1 MRGQLAFPLDL
12 DVLPETR
19 PTTVYLL
26 QGVGSSPTELRTAL
40 RAEYEKQQGFQVRS
54 ITIAGIPGVASY
66 GVIGAGRKP
75 PWQGDLVR
83 LVSEPVDLTNHLA
96 AAAVLLP
103 VDDRVFAICFGSGH
117 LLLES
122 AYTTPSFGLD
132 FALRTV
138 DPGTVSELTHTRMD
152 SRAYTDRSSTAR
164 GQHIR
169 TFDLD
174 EYGEICT
181 RVVGR
186 AMEIGLSAERNPRIR
201 KARPRVLGSDSL
213 NVRLALEGPHL
224 VSDLRAIGARLDREP
239 DAGFERISYV
249 RRLSRTDPRIKAL
262 DERLAGAL
270 HSSAASERVTL
281 APPSALLD
289 VLAESQSARVSPR
302 CGRKPFL
309 TEEVTLDSLQDLLDG
324 VPAADRLDTLKRV
337 GIQLMTDIDG
347 GLPVGSATDALKWV
361 SAEFSL
367 DNSSFLRLQNK
378 CYEIG
383 ANHLEYVDAE
393 VRKLFAASPDYGL
406 PAWPTAAEALV
417 WGLKDAHEQG
427 YNELVAQKLG
437 WACLDRKLITCKL
450 HPRGFEAADLVS
462 PDGTLVHVKQARGSG
477 PLSHLFVQGHV
488 SADALHAESDANE
501 AFVAAVRR
509 RFRSF
514 PAGRFEPRRV
524 VFAIALKTG
533 AALTPDSL
541 FTVSKISLL
550 HTARALQ
557 NLGIEV
563 HLQGIDYR
571 ARAGLSSIDT
581 VNT

>member
-1 MRGQLAFPLDL
+1 MYTQLPLPFAPAA
-12 DVLPETR
+12 LPETR

-26 QGVGSSPTELRTAL
+26 QGVGSSPAELRTAL
-40 RAEYEKQQGFQVRS
+40 RSDYEKQQGFQVK
-54 ITIAGIPGVASY
+54 TVNIAGIPGVASY
-66 GVIGAGRKP
+66 GVIGVGRKP

-103 VDDRVFAICFGSGH
+103 VDDRVFAVCFGSGH

-122 AYTTPSFGLD
+122 LFITPSFGLD

-186 AMEIGLSAERNPRIR
+186 AMEIGLSAELNPRIR

-224 VSDLRAIGARLDREP
+224 VSDLRAIGAQLDREP
-239 DAGFERISYV
+239 DSGFERISYV
-249 RRLSRTDPRIKAL
+249 RHLARTDPRIAVL
-262 DERLAGAL
+262 DTQLAEAL
-270 HSSAASERVTL
+270 HSSAGSGRVAFAT
-281 APPSALLD
+281 PSALLD
-289 VLAESQSARVSPR
+289 VMAESQSARVSPR
-302 CGRKPFL
+302 RGRKPFL
-309 TEEVTLDSLQDLLDG
+309 AEEVTLDSLQGLLDAL
-324 VPAADRLDTLKRV
+324 PAEERLDALKRV

-347 GLPVGSATDALKWV
+347 GVPIGPATDALKWI
-361 SAEFSL
+361 SAEFAL
-367 DNSSFLRLQNK
+367 GNSTFVRHQNRW
-378 CYEIG
+378 YEIG
-383 ANHLEYVDAE
+383 ANHVEYVDTE

-406 PAWPTAAEALV
+406 PAWPTQDEALAE
-417 WGLKDAHEQG
+417 GLKNTHENS
-427 YNELVAQKLG
+427 YNRLAARALE
-437 WACLDRKLITCKL
+437 WAFLDGGLIQCKL
-450 HPRGFEAADLVS
+450 HPHGFEAADLIA
-462 PDGTLVHVKQARGSG
+462 PDGTLVHVKRAKDSG

-501 AFVAAVRR
+501 ALVTAVRK
-509 RFRSF
+509 RFPTF
-514 PAGRFEPRRV
+514 PEGRFEPRRV

-563 HLQGIDYR
+563 HVQGIDYR
-571 ARAGLSSIDT
+571 AHAGLIID
-581 VNT
+581 

>member
-1 MRGQLAFPLDL
+1 MHAQLTFDLDL
-12 DVLPETR
+12 DTLPETR

-26 QGVGSSPTELRTAL
+26 QGIGSSPTELRKAL
-40 RAEYEKQQGFQVRS
+40 RADYEKQQGFQVKG

-66 GVIGAGRKP
+66 GVIGVGRKP
-75 PWQGDLVR
+75 PWQEDLIR
-83 LVSEPVDLTNHLA
+83 LVSESVDLTNHLA

-103 VDDRVFAICFGSGH
+103 VDDRVFAVCFGSGH

-122 AYTTPSFGLD
+122 VYITPSFGLD

-138 DPGTVSELTHTRMD
+138 DPSTVSELTHTRMD

-213 NVRLALEGPHL
+213 NVHLALDGPHL

-239 DAGFERISYV
+239 DSGFERISYV
-249 RRLSRTDPRIKAL
+249 RHLARTDPRIKVL
-262 DERLAGAL
+262 DGRLAEAL
-270 HSSAASERVTL
+270 HSSADSGRVAL

-289 VLAESQSARVSPR
+289 VMAESQSARVSPR
-302 CGRKPFL
+302 YGRKPFL
-309 TEEVTLDSLQDLLDG
+309 TPEVTLDSLQSLLDG
-324 VPAADRLDTLKRV
+324 RPAEERLEALKRV
-337 GIQLMTDIDG
+337 GIQLMSDMDG
-347 GLPVGSATDALKWV
+347 GLPVGPATDALKWI
-361 SAEFSL
+361 SAEFPL
-367 DNSSFLRLQNK
+367 GNSTFVRHQNK
-378 CYEIG
+378 WYEIG

-393 VRKLFAASPDYGL
+393 VRKLFAASPHYGL
-406 PAWPTAAEALV
+406 PAWPTAAEALA

-427 YNELVAQKLG
+427 YNELAARKLR
-437 WACLDRKLITCKL
+437 WACLDRKLITCNL

-462 PDGTLVHVKQARGSG
+462 PDGTLVHVKQARSSG

-488 SADALHAESDANE
+488 SADALHAESDANR
-501 AFVAAVRR
+501 ATVAAVRK

-514 PAGRFEPRRV
+514 PEGRFEPRRV

-533 AALTPDSL
+533 AELTPDSL

-557 NLGIEV
+557 NLGVEV
-563 HLQGIDYR
+563 HIQGIDYR
-571 ARAGLSSIDT
+571 ARAGISLIDT